1 MQNDIQIV
9 NIFKISPNNSIKKQ
23 NNYCFQCNNYINK
36 HINYNNK
43 LKLLLSELY
52 NLFTKQIA

>member
-23 NNYCFQCNNYINK
+23 NNYCFQCNNYINNTSFV
-36 HINYNNK
+36 I
-43 LKLLLSELY
+43 
-52 NLFTKQIA
+52 T